1 MIVLLLSP
9 FQIESHLAL
18 LEMLPVGRQAHNHV
32 RRILNG
38 VAGLGG
44 GPAADGQANN
54 GHETELTAIT
64 TSSTSAAPVSTPTRG
79 QCATASP
86 STSAARGHGWPAT
99 ASPSTS
105 VARGYGRPATANRST
120 SASRG
125 RGWRATIPWVVTSP
139 EIPAPILY
147 ASP

>member
-1 MIVLLLSP
+1 
-9 FQIESHLAL
+9 
-18 LEMLPVGRQAHNHV
+18 MLPVGRQAHNHV
-32 RRILNG
+32 RHILNG

-54 GHETELTAIT
+54 GHDTELTAT
-64 TSSTSAAPVSTPTRG
+64 TTPSTSAAPVSTSTRG
-79 QCATASP
+79 QRATASP

-105 VARGYGRPATANRST
+105 VARGCGRPATASPRTSAVKGRGRPATANRSI

>member
-54 GHETELTAIT
+54 RHDTESTAT
-64 TSSTSAAPVSTPTRG
+64 ATLSTSAVLVSTLL
-79 QCATASP
+79 
-86 STSAARGHGWPAT
+86 
-99 ASPSTS
+99 
-105 VARGYGRPATANRST
+105 
-120 SASRG
+120 
-125 RGWRATIPWVVTSP
+125 VVGMLLQVQVQ
-139 EIPAPILY
+139 APLE
-147 ASP
+147 AMVGLL